1 MCAFETHTF
10 KEISRSQLAS
20 AAKFFKAEE
29 RPFITKADK
38 HQLVGPLASV
48 LVKKGIVA
56 IRDGANMQHLVRSD
70 ITKEKTF

>member
-1 MCAFETHTF
+1 MFLMEYLL
-10 KEISRSQLAS
+10 IS
-20 AAKFFKAEE
+20 AKFFKAEE
-29 RPFITKADK
+29 RPFIAKADK

-48 LVKKGIVA
+48 LVKKGIVT